1 MATYTAVAA
10 QAAVQ
15 PKGLR
20 VGLVAVR
27 SVYSIG
33 AVSLSAGDIFQMV
46 KIPANT
52 TPMFI
57 QYGCS
62 NASDQYLMH
71 VGDGISTQRYRSY
84 ATYSVAFGMA
94 VAGLPGQGQVSFLA
108 TTPYTYSADD
118 TIDIFIST
126 ITATSTIGGA
136 FYMNAIFSM
145 NPD

>member
-1 MATYTAVAA
+1 MATLTAVAA

-27 SVYSIG
+27 SEYSL
-33 AVSLSAGDIFQMV
+33 AAAPSAGDIINMIRV
-46 KIPANT
+46 PANA
-52 TPMFI
+52 TPVFV
-57 QYGCS
+57 QFGCT
-62 NASDQYLMH
+62 NATPSYLMK
-71 VGDGISTQRYRSY
+71 VGDGISPARYRSL
-84 ATYSVAFGMA
+84 ASYSL
-94 VAGLPGQGQVSFLA
+94 GLGYVLA
-108 TTPYTYSADD
+108 WANLDTILPPYTYSADD

-126 ITATSTIGGA
+126 VTASNATIGGA

>member
-27 SVYSIG
+27 STYSIG
-33 AVSLSAGDIFQMV
+33 AVSLSAGDIFQMIKV
-46 KIPANT
+46 PANA
-52 TPMFI
+52 TPIFV
-57 QYGCS
+57 QFGS
-62 NASDQYLMH
+62 TNNSDQYLLH
-71 VGDGISTQRYRSY
+71 VGDGINTARYRSY
-84 ATYSVAFGMA
+84 ATYSIAAGYVLAWANLSPIVA
-94 VAGLPGQGQVSFLA
+94 
-108 TTPYTYSADD
+108 PYTYSADD

>member
-27 SVYSIG
+27 STYSIG

-46 KIPANT
+46 KVPANA
-52 TPMFI
+52 TPIFV
-57 QYGCS
+57 QFGS
-62 NASDQYLMH
+62 TNNSDQYLLH
-71 VGDGISTQRYRSY
+71 VGDGINTARYRSY
-84 ATYSVAFGMA
+84 ATYSIANGYVLAWANLSPIVA
-94 VAGLPGQGQVSFLA
+94 
-108 TTPYTYSADD
+108 PYTYSADD

>member
-1 MATYTAVAA
+1 MATYTATGA

-27 SVYSIG
+27 STYSIG

-46 KIPANT
+46 KVPANA
-52 TPMFI
+52 TPVYVQFA
-57 QYGCS
+57 S
-62 NASDQYLMH
+62 TNNSDQYLLH
-71 VGDGISTQRYRSY
+71 VGDGINTARYRSY
-84 ATYSVAFGMA
+84 ATYSLTTGFVVGWANLLPVA
-94 VAGLPGQGQVSFLA
+94 
-108 TTPYTYSADD
+108 PYTYSADD

-126 ITATSTIGGA
+126 ITATGTIGGA

-145 NPD
+145 DPGS